1 MTPAELIEDFAS
13 VFKRRRF
20 AAGLLL
26 AFIDFFRE
34 LGVFGR
40 GFNSFDEFV
49 AAFPLSEATAAGKQ
63 ANTLVVEVR
72 AQPEGEP
79 RLVSIRPAYN
89 RAERYFREEN
99 HRFDYPNCA
108 PHATGQWRDHIAWI
122 ESLLRFSEAEAE
134 MVDSAVRAHV
144 LTTLESH
151 EIDPTQLKPLERPFT
166 RLLEDFDMNQHLGE
180 PQGAAFQGVVY
191 AFIRAD
197 APHLHLQ
204 VSKVGA
210 GSSRLGRYGDIDGWD
225 GERLVL
231 SAEVKHF
238 AVGDDEVRSV
248 ERFLTNV
255 TRLNAMPILAATAF
269 SDAARERIS
278 DFGGRSIDSAD
289 LAKAVDLW
297 DPLKQRAALQS
308 FAYYVHRVQQNKPLM
323 HRLDEFQKSL
333 VAETG
338 VRCQAED
345 DERCENDKSSPPLV

>member
-1 MTPAELIEDFAS
+1 MTPAELIDDFEA

-40 GFNSFDEFV
+40 GFRSFDEFL

-72 AQPEGEP
+72 ATPSSHP

-89 RAERYFREEN
+89 RAEQYFREEN

-108 PHATGQWRDHIAWI
+108 PHATGQWRDHLAWI
-122 ESLLRFSEAEAE
+122 EALLGFSEDEAE
-134 MVDSAVRAHV
+134 VVDSAVRAHV
-144 LTTLESH
+144 LATLESH

-166 RLLEDFDMNQHLGE
+166 RLLEDFDMSQHPGE
-180 PQGAAFQGVVY
+180 PQGAAFQGAVY

-238 AVGDDEVRSV
+238 FVGDDDVRGV
-248 ERFLTNV
+248 ELFLTNV
-255 TRLNAMPILAATAF
+255 TRLNAMPIVTATGF
-269 SDAARERIS
+269 SAAARDRIS
-278 DFGGRSIDSAD
+278 DFGGRSIDSTD
-289 LAKAVDLW
+289 LLRAVDLW
-297 DPLKQRAALQS
+297 DPLKQRAALQA
-308 FAYYVHRVQQNKPLM
+308 FVYYVHRIQQNKPLM
-323 HRLDEFQKSL
+323 HRLGEFQKSL
-333 VAETG
+333 AEEAG
-338 VRCQAED
+338 ISSDAEDNDRCQKD
-345 DERCENDKSSPPLV
+345 DL